1 MAEPARLIALV
12 EDDEDLR
19 ASTAQLLRLADFTVE
34 AFADAPAALAAVGTA
49 WPGLVISDVR
59 MPGLSGIDLFRALH
73 ARDAELPVI
82 LITGHGDV
90 GMAVDALKAGVW
102 DFLTKPFAAEA
113 LIAAA
118 ERAAHARAL
127 ALENRRLQALAQDSG
142 GSALIGASPAI
153 RRLRDMIP
161 TLADADLDLLIEGE
175 TGTGKELLAR
185 LIHQGGKRRRH
196 RLATINCAGLAP
208 ALEDEIFSL
217 SGGASL
223 VHASYGTVLLDDID
237 GASSRFHNLLVPV
250 LEERA
255 LAVPGKAPVP
265 LDLRVIAT
273 AGAGGQGSEAAA
285 PLPPALLHRI
295 AGMRIAIPPLRA
307 RREDIPLLFAHFA
320 QEAAARARLPV
331 PRLVPAVQDRL
342 DHHTWPGNAHELA
355 RFAQQ
360 FVLGLVTPDSSDN
373 AAPAPQP
380 LADRV
385 DAFEREA
392 IIAAVRAAQGRIATA
407 IATLG
412 LPRKTFYYKIN
423 KLGIDLQALRQ
434 E

>member
-19 ASTAQLLRLADFTVE
+19 VSTAQLLRLAGFAVE
-34 AFADAPAALAAVGTA
+34 AFADAPAALAAVDTA

-102 DFLTKPFAAEA
+102 DFLTKPFAAQA

-127 ALENRRLQALAQDSG
+127 ALENRRLQALAQDSA

-196 RLATINCAGLAP
+196 RLTAINCAGLAP

-237 GASSRFHNLLVPV
+237 GASGRFHNLLVPV
-250 LEERA
+250 LEDRA
-255 LAVPGKAPVP
+255 LAMPGKAPVP

-342 DHHTWPGNAHELA
+342 DHHAWPGNAHELA

-360 FVLGLVTPDSSDN
+360 FVLGLVTPDSSDTG
-373 AAPAPQP
+373 APAPQP

>member
-1 MAEPARLIALV
+1 
-12 EDDEDLR
+12 
-19 ASTAQLLRLADFTVE
+19 
-34 AFADAPAALAAVGTA
+34 
-49 WPGLVISDVR
+49 
-59 MPGLSGIDLFRALH
+59 
-73 ARDAELPVI
+73 
-82 LITGHGDV
+82 
-90 GMAVDALKAGVW
+90 
-102 DFLTKPFAAEA
+102 
-113 LIAAA
+113 
-118 ERAAHARAL
+118 
-127 ALENRRLQALAQDSG
+127 
-142 GSALIGASPAI
+142 
-153 RRLRDMIP
+153 
-161 TLADADLDLLIEGE
+161 
-175 TGTGKELLAR
+175 
-185 LIHQGGKRRRH
+185 
-196 RLATINCAGLAP
+196 
-208 ALEDEIFSL
+208 
-217 SGGASL
+217 
-223 VHASYGTVLLDDID
+223 
-237 GASSRFHNLLVPV
+237 
-250 LEERA
+250 
-255 LAVPGKAPVP
+255 
-265 LDLRVIAT
+265 
-273 AGAGGQGSEAAA
+273 
-285 PLPPALLHRI
+285 
-295 AGMRIAIPPLRA
+295 MRIAIPPLRA

-342 DHHTWPGNAHELA
+342 DHHAWPGNAHELA

>member
-19 ASTAQLLRLADFTVE
+19 ASTAQLLRLAGFAVE
-34 AFADAPAALAAVGTA
+34 AFADAPAALVAVGAA

-102 DFLTKPFAAEA
+102 DFLTKPFAAQA

-127 ALENRRLQALAQDSG
+127 ALENRRLQALAQDAA

-196 RLATINCAGLAP
+196 RLAAINCAGLAP

-255 LAVPGKAPVP
+255 LAVPGKTPVP

-342 DHHTWPGNAHELA
+342 DHHAWPGNAHELA

-360 FVLGLVTPDSSDN
+360 FVLGLVTPDSSDTG
-373 AAPAPQP
+373 APASQP

>member
-1 MAEPARLIALV
+1 
-12 EDDEDLR
+12 
-19 ASTAQLLRLADFTVE
+19 
-34 AFADAPAALAAVGTA
+34 
-49 WPGLVISDVR
+49 
-59 MPGLSGIDLFRALH
+59 
-73 ARDAELPVI
+73 
-82 LITGHGDV
+82 
-90 GMAVDALKAGVW
+90 
-102 DFLTKPFAAEA
+102 
-113 LIAAA
+113 
-118 ERAAHARAL
+118 
-127 ALENRRLQALAQDSG
+127 
-142 GSALIGASPAI
+142 
-153 RRLRDMIP
+153 
-161 TLADADLDLLIEGE
+161 
-175 TGTGKELLAR
+175 
-185 LIHQGGKRRRH
+185 
-196 RLATINCAGLAP
+196 
-208 ALEDEIFSL
+208 
-217 SGGASL
+217 
-223 VHASYGTVLLDDID
+223 
-237 GASSRFHNLLVPV
+237 
-250 LEERA
+250 
-255 LAVPGKAPVP
+255 
-265 LDLRVIAT
+265 IAT

-342 DHHTWPGNAHELA
+342 DHHAWPGNAHELA